1 MSRNDFIKLEMAI
14 VLTIAAVLVVMI
26 LNLLRMIPGS

>member
-1 MSRNDFIKLEMAI
+1 MSRNDLIKLEMAV

>member
-1 MSRNDFIKLEMAI
+1 MSSNDLIKLEMAI